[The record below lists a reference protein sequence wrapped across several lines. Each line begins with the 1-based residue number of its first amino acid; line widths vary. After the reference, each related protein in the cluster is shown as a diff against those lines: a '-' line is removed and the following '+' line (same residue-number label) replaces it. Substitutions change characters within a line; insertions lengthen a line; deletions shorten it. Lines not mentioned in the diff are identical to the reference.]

1 MTNFGKITRSFLDFQ
16 TAAPEFFME
25 IHGGQDLER
34 ATAFLYAFDEEK
46 GEASHPLTPLADLLM
61 QRIVAYEAEHFPI
74 PDADG
79 PEMLAFLMEQ
89 RSMTQRELAQ
99 ATGIPQSTISDLV
112 NRKRQFTADHLRRL
126 ATLFNVTPALFL

>member
-1 MTNFGKITRSFLDFQ
+1 MTNFGEMTRSFLAFQ

-25 IHGGQDLER
+25 INGAQDLER

-46 GEASHPLTPLADLLM
+46 GEAFHPLAPLADLLM
-61 QRIVAYEAEHFPI
+61 QRIVAYEADHSPI

-89 RSMTQRELAQ
+89 QSMTQRELAQ
-99 ATGIPQSTISDLV
+99 VTGIPQSTISDLV
-112 NRKRQFTADHLRRL
+112 NRKRQFTADHLRKL
-126 ATLFNVTPALFL
+126 ATFFNVTPALFL